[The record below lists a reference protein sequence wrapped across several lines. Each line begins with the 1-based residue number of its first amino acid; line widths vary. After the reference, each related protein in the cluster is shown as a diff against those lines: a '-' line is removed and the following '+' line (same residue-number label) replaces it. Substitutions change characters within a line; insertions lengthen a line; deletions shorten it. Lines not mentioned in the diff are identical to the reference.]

1 MRIASGAVLRTFLL
15 PFFCLTS
22 LAAALGQY
30 AVVASE
36 VESWITPD
44 FPSGDFNLNSSY
56 LYLVNGQ
63 NLQRVFEGEGLQSKE
78 RKEVGLHKGDYP
90 QYMYLAISIKDPVQE
105 GNTLSIP
112 LMIHDMRN
120 PNMNSRLIEYG
131 GRFLE
136 NIPDDILKNGDI
148 VAKVR
153 FEAIKTNTTTEFW
166 KKTAEI
172 SVELGKTAT
181 SLLKT
186 SLAGPFLALTEQ
198 IIPQIDKG
206 LRSMEKVEDPV
217 KITSEFYI
225 KLLSK
230 ELSNLYAER
239 VVSATLYRIHWDI
252 DKVPRTRFFSTANPK
267 KVDDLR
273 ALITNTT
280 TPYFLVVNTKSE
292 YNTDHSELVYNQS
305 YIDKKS
311 KDFRKIQNPEKK
323 ETEQQFLE
331 TLKRAVEL
339 KRQIE
344 LFQTSL
350 NTKYIDWLAYSRI
363 IDLYYDIRYTR
374 NQEVSRLSGL
384 QDAITRDKYVRLYA
398 NVVNDSDGWLSTE
411 LLSKGKEV
419 VLYLINHPGTHIAD
433 KNDPRALYRQIELL
447 DFFRDRVKQMEI
459 QGKLPREIEALGT
472 YDRAIKKLELLENAL
487 FELDFQPED
496 RLSLE
501 AKKEWLYQRASN
513 VYPLCTTCAKRVG
526 ERITAIENATF
537 EQNQKKFRS
546 YVTEYYD
553 QLECFDEVMAS
564 LDQFIRVNT
573 DSATVS
579 PLVFESI
586 RQDRTDLMGLS
597 HAFVKIFAKDY
608 NTVPPAELSGLIQQ
622 YQLNREKFLV
632 IIQRLRGKVLPIEG
646 LPCALRP

>member
-1 MRIASGAVLRTFLL
+1 MPVVFGTFPRLM
-15 PFFCLTS
+15 
-22 LAAALGQY
+22 LAASIWLASSCLVFSQY

-36 VESWITPD
+36 VETWVTPN

-63 NLQRVFEGEGLQSKE
+63 NLQRIFEGEGLQSKE
-78 RKEVGLHKGDYP
+78 KKEVGLHKGDYP
-90 QYMYLAISIKDPVQE
+90 QYMYLAVNIKDPVQE
-105 GNTLSIP
+105 GNSLSIP

-120 PNMNSRLIEYG
+120 PNQSSRLIEYG

-136 NIPDDILKNGDI
+136 NIPDDVLKNGDI

-153 FEAIKTNTTTEFW
+153 FEAIKTNATTEFW

-206 LRSMEKVEDPV
+206 LKSMEKVEDPV

-252 DKVPRTRFFSTANPK
+252 DKVPRTKYFSIAKPE
-267 KVDDLR
+267 KVDDLKK
-273 ALITNTT
+273 LITNTT

-305 YIDKKS
+305 YIDKKL

-323 ETEQQFLE
+323 EIEQQFLE
-331 TLKRAVEL
+331 TLKRALEL
-339 KRQIE
+339 KRQID

-350 NTKYIDWLAYSRI
+350 NTKYVDWLAYSRV
-363 IDLYYDIRYTR
+363 IDLYYDIRNTK
-374 NQEVSRLSGL
+374 NQEVSRLAGI

-398 NVVNDSDGWLSTE
+398 NVVNDADGWLTTE
-411 LLSKGKEV
+411 LLGKGKEV
-419 VLYLINHPGTHIAD
+419 VLYLINHPGTHIDD

-472 YDRAIKKLELLENAL
+472 YDRTIKKLETLENAL

-513 VYPLCTTCAKRVG
+513 VYPLCSTCAKRVG

-546 YVTEYYD
+546 YATEYYD

-579 PLVFESI
+579 TLVFDSVV
-586 RQDRTDLMGLS
+586 QDKEDLRKLS
-597 HAFVKIFAKDY
+597 LAFVKIFARDY
-608 NTVPPAELSGLIQQ
+608 NTMPAAELAALIQQ

-632 IIQRLRGKVLPIEG
+632 IVQRLRGIVRPLDS